1 MLSHLRFHRRGHSNS
16 ASASP
21 SSEQPAQ
28 PSQWDAADP
37 PSRKASPRPSTPSCS
52 TVPSQP
58 PVLPPIARVASTD
71 PNSIFSQVHDT
82 LAPAPGTAPA
92 PAATPAP
99 QAPSSA
105 PVPSSQPESRPAVAC
120 PDPGNA
126 GFIGGAAL
134 QNLRRASQD
143 PSTRDSLPYRGGS
156 LPENRLSRA
165 KPPPPP
171 IDTTLHKPKSS
182 WFSTPTEL
190 QGQSAGKR
198 QSGSRSASDAAQPQP
213 PERKKGL
220 PFLKNPVSSLLSRRK
235 ASHPPPEA
243 EPTPAYDPS
252 IRGTRVH
259 DFSAPRPKK
268 PQPVVVTDP
277 RAARLEPASRLE
289 GPIEPAGTSQRSLD
303 PVITSDGVAGA
314 VAGAP
319 EHQAADSAPISE
331 SSRPSSI
338 QPDGAA
344 GSLHASSSA
353 ASSATAVVPLPHSS
367 SVRSTASRQL
377 SRVSRQGSVASALPR
392 HMKSTSSRF
401 SFDMV
406 GAAKQEKLLEER
418 HRQRQQEKQEPAPV
432 EQDPRFAELDYD
444 EDFDYDAMM
453 DDDGLEEKIPGINA
467 DYDEDLDAELDPDN
481 DQENFAG
488 FVFQRSNPVSY
499 LNSPLTPAVV
509 ATPRDANGEVIGF
522 ALTKDATPDPSAP
535 VSPMPPMPAGST
547 PVPDTTSVPKE
558 SLVAG
563 ETEGQ
568 QSVRQPSHQSPA
580 AAAEIAGPSTSAQAV
595 VNDDIYF
602 DDGLRDEL
610 DFEHDD
616 APFDESLFDIDDTD
630 QFGRP
635 IPGAFAAAKERM
647 QMQAAQKKSNQ
658 DSVITSSGSG
668 QSGPAQSTGQ
678 TSLSADPPVANNPEN
693 PPDHP
698 TSGVGLP
705 SQELAYQA
713 ALAEAAQKA
722 AASGKFRRDSSPES
736 RLGDGADEP
745 PERSYIDDYDD
756 DDRFNN
762 NFDDEFDFDDEAII
776 AEANASAL
784 ANDADGFYGQEFGF
798 YSAPLPQP
806 SAATSSLRNGGG
818 INGESLFQYANGG
831 YFGPANAGLQRST
844 SGRVCREPNLTPITE
859 RSEYSN
865 RNSIMSFTL
874 PPALGS
880 AGGAG
885 SERNSASLASPGLA
899 QLAMLPDD
907 ADNMS
912 LSALM
917 KLRSKAWGGSQAS
930 LVSSREGSP
939 RSERPG
945 TAGMD
950 GTASPYGTVP
960 AHLAGHVRVN
970 SGLSVWSPSDVVDDG
985 PVSGPAGGR
994 TGGNES
1000 TAAAAL
1006 AMMAATSSGG
1016 GGGSAMFSPR
1026 PGSAGGTVYGVGG
1039 GLGGSAGGPGLAASP
1054 LPQQPLQS
1062 LYLNY
1067 PPPAVSASLMLGT
1080 QQQEQKHPLPPLGGS
1095 PCSPVLESEETEG
1108 VSK

>member
-21 SSEQPAQ
+21 SSELPPQP
-28 PSQWDAADP
+28 PQWDSADP
-37 PSRKASPRPSTPSCS
+37 PARGASPRPATPPRS
-52 TVPSQP
+52 TVPSKP
-58 PVLPPIARVASTD
+58 PVLPPIARIASTD
-71 PNSIFSQVHDT
+71 SDHLFSPIRDT
-82 LAPAPGTAPA
+82 LAPALGTTTAPA
-92 PAATPAP
+92 PTPTPTPTP
-99 QAPSSA
+99 QAPSS
-105 PVPSSQPESRPAVAC
+105 QPEPRPAAAR
-120 PDPGNA
+120 PDPDNT
-126 GFIGGAAL
+126 GFIGGVAL

-143 PSTRDSLPYRGGS
+143 PSTRDSLPYRGGP
-156 LPENRLSRA
+156 LPDNRLSRS

-171 IDTTLHKPKSS
+171 IDTTLYKPTKSS

-190 QGQSAGKR
+190 QGHSATKR
-198 QSGSRSASDAAQPQP
+198 PSASRLSSDAAQSHP

-235 ASHPPPEA
+235 ASQSPLEVQ
-243 EPTPAYDPS
+243 PTPAYDPS

-268 PQPVVVTDP
+268 QQPVFVAD
-277 RAARLEPASRLE
+277 APASRLE
-289 GPIEPAGTSQRSLD
+289 SASKPEPAGPIQPTSD
-303 PVITSDGVAGA
+303 IATSTDGVAGA
-314 VAGAP
+314 TPSVP
-319 EHQAADSAPISE
+319 ERQAADNTPVSE

-344 GSLHASSSA
+344 GSLRTSSSA
-353 ASSATAVVPLPHSS
+353 ASSNTAVGPLPQTS
-367 SVRSTASRQL
+367 SVRSTVSRQL
-377 SRVSRQGSVASALPR
+377 SRVSRQGSVASALPK

-418 HRQRQQEKQEPAPV
+418 HRQRQQEKQEPPAAD
-432 EQDPRFAELDYD
+432 QDPRFAELDYD
-444 EDFDYDAMM
+444 DFDYDAMM
-453 DDDGLEEKIPGINA
+453 DDDGLEERIPGINA
-467 DYDEDLDAELDPDN
+467 DYDDDDLDAELDPDN

-499 LNSPLTPAVV
+499 LNSPLTPAVA
-509 ATPRDANGEVIGF
+509 ATPRDANGQIIGF
-522 ALTKDATPDPSAP
+522 AVTKDATPNPSAP
-535 VSPMPPMPAGST
+535 VSPMPPMPADSAQPPEST
-547 PVPDTTSVPKE
+547 DGPKD
-558 SLVAG
+558 SCAVG
-563 ETEGQ
+563 EAEGQ
-568 QSVRQPSHQSPA
+568 PSVLQPSHGTPA
-580 AAAEIAGPSTSAQAV
+580 AAAATADPATTAQDFA
-595 VNDDIYF
+595 NDDIYF

-616 APFDESLFDIDDTD
+616 APFDESIFDIDDTD
-630 QFGRP
+630 RFGRP
-635 IPGAFAAAKERM
+635 IPGAFAAAKEKM
-647 QMQAAQKKSNQ
+647 QMQAAQQKSNR
-658 DSVITSSGSG
+658 DSDMTSNGSV
-668 QSGPAQSTGQ
+668 QSGPAQSTSQ
-678 TSLSADPPVANNPEN
+678 TSLNAGPHAANHSEN
-693 PPDHP
+693 PPDQP
-698 TSGVGLP
+698 KPGVDLP

-736 RLGDGADEP
+736 GFGDGADEP
-745 PERSYIDDYDD
+745 PDRGYVDDFDD

-762 NFDDEFDFDDEAII
+762 FDDDFDFDDEAII

-806 SAATSSLRNGGG
+806 SAASSSLRGGG
-818 INGESLFQYANGG
+818 GGGLKGETIFQYANGG

-907 ADNMS
+907 ADSMS

-917 KLRSKAWGGSQAS
+917 KLRSRAWGGSQAS
-930 LVSSREGSP
+930 LASSREGSP
-939 RSERPG
+939 RSERPA
-945 TAGMD
+945 TAGLD
-950 GTASPYGTVP
+950 GTSSSSQYGTVP

-970 SGLSVWSPSDVVDDG
+970 SGLSMWSSSDVADDG
-985 PVSGPAGGR
+985 
-994 TGGNES
+994 TGGGGMSGSGN
-1000 TAAAAL
+1000 AAAAL
-1006 AMMAATSSGG
+1006 AMMAAAAAPAG
-1016 GGGSAMFSPR
+1016 GGGSAAVSSR
-1026 PGSAGGTVYGVGG
+1026 PGSAGGQ
-1039 GLGGSAGGPGLAASP
+1039 GLAASP

-1062 LYLNY
+1062 VFVSY
-1067 PPPAVSASLMLGT
+1067 PPSAVSAPLMAGG
-1080 QQQEQKHPLPPLGGS
+1080 QQQQQQKQALPPLGGS
-1095 PCSPVLESEETEG
+1095 PCSPVLEGEETEG
-1108 VSK
+1108 GSK